1 MQSIARQVFASQAL
15 ALSNAQSR
23 IGPEFDRAVD
33 TILASR
39 GRIIIS
45 GMGKSGIIG
54 KKIASTFSSTGTP
67 SFTVHPGEAYHGDL
81 GMITCDDTVILI
93 SRSGETEEVIRLIP
107 ALKHF
112 GVPIIA
118 LAGNPDSTL
127 ARNADVVLDVSVA
140 AEACANIQFPT
151 SSSTVALVMGDALA
165 VALVQKRKFRLQ
177 DFARLHPAGA
187 ATLFPELEISAP
199 LAQEIAPFPMK
210 RSVNR

>member
-1 MQSIARQVFASQAL
+1 
-15 ALSNAQSR
+15 
-23 IGPEFDRAVD
+23 
-33 TILASR
+33 
-39 GRIIIS
+39 
-45 GMGKSGIIG
+45 MGKSGII
-54 KKIASTFSSTGTP
+54 GTP

-81 GMITCDDTVILI
+81 GMITRDDTVILI

-107 ALKHF
+107 ALRQF

-165 VALVQKRKFRLQ
+165 VALVQRRKFCLQ

-187 ATLFPELEISAP
+187 ANLFPELEISAP
-199 LAQEIAPFPMK
+199 LAQEIASFPMK

>member
-54 KKIASTFSSTGTP
+54 TP

-81 GMITCDDTVILI
+81 GMITRDDTVILI

-107 ALKHF
+107 ALRQF

-187 ATLFPELEISAP
+187 ANLFPELEISAP
-199 LAQEIAPFPMK
+199 LAQEIASFPMK